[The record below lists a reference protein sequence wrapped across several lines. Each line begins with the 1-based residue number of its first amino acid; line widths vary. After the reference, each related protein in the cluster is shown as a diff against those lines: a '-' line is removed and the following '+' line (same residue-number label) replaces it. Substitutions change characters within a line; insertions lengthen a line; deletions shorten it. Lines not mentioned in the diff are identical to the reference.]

1 MLETEKAARFL
12 RPHEKYRLG
21 KDEIAERT
29 GSAYVVVT
37 GRVRHISIPERTLV
51 MEDGTAIAL
60 DDIAALTDEE

>member
-51 MEDGTAIAL
+51 MEDGTVIPIE
-60 DDIAALTDEE
+60 DVDSVVF